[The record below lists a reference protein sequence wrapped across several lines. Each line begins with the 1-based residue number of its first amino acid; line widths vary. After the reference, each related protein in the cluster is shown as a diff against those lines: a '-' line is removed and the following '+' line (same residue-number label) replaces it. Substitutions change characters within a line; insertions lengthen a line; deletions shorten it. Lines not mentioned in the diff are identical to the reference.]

1 VNDTGPPRCDDQRV
15 NAGAKEVIMS
25 IESDADQDLALNPE
39 QAEGVAGGRKAKKAA
54 HFSAKPAPSTMPL
67 VVNVQATAPPIP
79 GPADPGADNSG
90 PEADDC

>member
-1 VNDTGPPRCDDQRV
+1 
-15 NAGAKEVIMS
+15 MS

-54 HFSAKPAPSTMPL
+54 HPSAKPAVSTMPL

-79 GPADPGADNSG
+79 GPPDPGADNSG